1 MFFERMVRERL
12 LDAACLV
19 MGARESGRFFQPPVK
34 NDASIP

>member
-19 MGARESGRFFQPPVK
+19 MGARESGRF
-34 NDASIP
+34 SSRR

>member
-19 MGARESGRFFQPPVK
+19 MGAMESGRFF
-34 NDASIP
+34 SRR